1 MLHTTVP
8 VNYLGCATKS
18 GVSKAGKDYVI
29 KEASL
34 FVPDL
39 GRVKVQV
46 VGNPPLPPDG
56 TSCILD
62 LSIEQGSFQSM
73 RVVWDEMSRFKAV

>member
-1 MLHTTVP
+1 MLQTTGP
-8 VNYLGCATKS
+8 VKFLGCVTKS
-18 GVSKAGKDYVI
+18 GVGRNAKPYEI

-46 VGNPPLPPDG
+46 VGNPPLPSEG
-56 TSCILD
+56 TNCVID